1 MSTSSSA
8 DSPLKIGLMCYPGMG
23 HVLPMASLGRALQSR
38 GHSIHFIHVLDMEKT
53 IVAAGLPFIPIGA
66 VTQPRGTQ
74 RRLDDEVGRLT
85 GIPVMRFTVQRQVD
99 TAQIELDE
107 LPGILRDA
115 SPAFDL
121 LLLDAVLTAP
131 YAVALHCRVPA
142 FCIDLLPARADEDTA
157 PVFFFD
163 WPYGSPDTDGGV
175 TRQRNW
181 AGNQLMAGVVAP
193 IRALVDAQRVK
204 WGLQPTSSVDDQWA
218 APLRIGQ
225 VPAFV
230 DFPRDAWP
238 SGNYHHTG
246 PWIEPAIRPRTD
258 FPYERLNSKPLVYA
272 SMGTLTNSIASV
284 FQTIATA
291 FSTLDVQLV
300 LSTGGGLSQD
310 ELGSLAGSPIV
321 VDQAPQLE
329 LLPRAALVVTHCG
342 INTTLEA
349 LSAGKPML
357 CIPVGFDQ
365 PGNAR
370 RLERLGVGEI
380 VRIHE
385 LTVDKLR
392 AAAQKLLQD
401 AQYRQRAEEA
411 AERIKA
417 LNGLDTAVSLIEQ
430 TFEQVRNSA

>member
-8 DSPLKIGLMCYPGMG
+8 VTPVKIGLMCYPGMG
-23 HVLPMASLGRALQSR
+23 HVLPMASLGRALQRR
-38 GHSIHFIHVLDMEKT
+38 GHSVHFIHVLDMEKP

-66 VTQPRGTQ
+66 AAQPRGTQ

-85 GIPVMRFTVQRQVD
+85 GMPVMQFTVQRQVD
-99 TAQIELDE
+99 SAQIELDE

-121 LLLDAVLTAP
+121 LLVDTVITGP
-131 YAVALHCRVPA
+131 FAVALHCRVPV
-142 FCIDLLPARADEDTA
+142 FSIDLLPARVNEDSA
-157 PVFFFD
+157 PLFFFD

-175 TRQRNW
+175 ARQRNW
-181 AGNQLMAGVVAP
+181 AGNQLMANMIAP
-193 IRALVDAQRVK
+193 VRALVDAQRVK
-204 WGLQPTSSVDDQWA
+204 WGLGATSSIDDQWA

-246 PWIEPAIRPRTD
+246 PWIEPAIRPKTA
-258 FPYERLNSKPLVYA
+258 FPWERLNGKPLVYA

-291 FSTLDVQLV
+291 FSTLDVQLI
-300 LSTGGGLSQD
+300 LSTGGGLSHD
-310 ELGSLAGSPIV
+310 ALGSLAGSPIV

-342 INTTLEA
+342 INTSLEA

-370 RLERLGVGEI
+370 RLERQGVGEI

-392 AAAQKLLQD
+392 VAAQKLLQD
-401 AQYRQRAEEA
+401 ERYRQRAEQA

-417 LNGLDTAVSLIEQ
+417 LNGLETAVALIEQ
-430 TFEQVRNSA
+430 TFEQVRSRA